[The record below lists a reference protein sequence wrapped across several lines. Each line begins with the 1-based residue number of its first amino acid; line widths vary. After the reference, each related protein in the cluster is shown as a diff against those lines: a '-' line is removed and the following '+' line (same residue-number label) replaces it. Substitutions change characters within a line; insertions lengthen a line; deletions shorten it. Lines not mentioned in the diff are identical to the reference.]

1 MTLRITQDRHALLS
15 AVVVAI
21 AITTTGCHVSQPN
34 PPTPS
39 TEATKALDQ
48 LKSLPSLE
56 DTTTQVQAAIDE
68 ITTAASK
75 VIPGIVWT
83 TAGNEDTG
91 NCEAPYEQTD
101 GKRYFLPNRVADNAA
116 VSEQQWMT
124 FSTSPKMVPPSSARR
139 MSRSCKTSQA
149 NMTCGSPVPQ
159 GCSSSSPTRGTWL
172 FPATPDADCR
182 ATRSK
187 KARRRALGPPPAPLV
202 AGRTHAWG
210 KIAAGVFCGQP

>member
-1 MTLRITQDRHALLS
+1 MTLRIMRDRQALLS

-56 DTTTQVQAAIDE
+56 DTTTQVRAAIDE
-68 ITTAASK
+68 ITAAASK

-91 NCEAPYEQTD
+91 NCETPDVT
-101 GKRYFLPNRVADNAA
+101 NRL
-116 VSEQQWMT
+116 
-124 FSTSPKMVPPSSARR
+124 
-139 MSRSCKTSQA
+139 
-149 NMTCGSPVPQ
+149 
-159 GCSSSSPTRGTWL
+159 SPTG
-172 FPATPDADCR
+172 
-182 ATRSK
+182 
-187 KARRRALGPPPAPLV
+187 
-202 AGRTHAWG
+202 
-210 KIAAGVFCGQP
+210 GVIMPISMLTVMMMPR

>member
-68 ITTAASK
+68 ITTVASK
-75 VIPGIVWT
+75 VIPGIVW
-83 TAGNEDTG
+83 
-91 NCEAPYEQTD
+91 QR
-101 GKRYFLPNRVADNAA
+101 RYGQL
-116 VSEQQWMT
+116 
-124 FSTSPKMVPPSSARR
+124 
-139 MSRSCKTSQA
+139 
-149 NMTCGSPVPQ
+149 
-159 GCSSSSPTRGTWL
+159 RGTL
-172 FPATPDADCR
+172 RTDRRQAILLTEPRGRQRCR
-182 ATRSK
+182 LR
-187 KARRRALGPPPAPLV
+187 
-202 AGRTHAWG
+202 
-210 KIAAGVFCGQP
+210 

>member
-1 MTLRITQDRHALLS
+1 MTLRNNRDRYGLLA

-48 LKSLPSLE
+48 LKTLPSLE

-75 VIPGIVWT
+75 AIPGIVWT

-91 NCEAPYEQTD
+91 NCETPYEQTD
-101 GKRYFLPNRVADNAA
+101 GKRYFLPNRVAENVA
-116 VSEQQWMT
+116 VSEQQWT
-124 FSTSPKMVPPSSARR
+124 DLLRIAEGAASKL
-139 MSRSCKTSQA
+139 
-149 NMTCGSPVPQ
+149 G
-159 GCSSSSPTRGTWL
+159 
-172 FPATPDADCR
+172 ATEVQVMQDQPGKHDVWF
-182 ATRSK
+182 T
-187 KARRRALGPPPAPLV
+187 GP
-202 AGRTHAWG
+202 
-210 KIAAGVFCGQP
+210 AGVFVKFSYKGNMVVSGYTGCRLPRDRK

>member
-68 ITTAASK
+68 ITAAASK

-116 VSEQQWMT
+116 VSEQQWNDLLDVAKDGAAKVGATDVQVMQDQPGKHDVW
-124 FSTSPKMVPPSSARR
+124 FSGPAGVFIKFSYK
-139 MSRSCKTSQA
+139 
-149 NMTCGSPVPQ
+149 
-159 GCSSSSPTRGTWL
+159 GTWL
-172 FPATPDADCR
+172 FPATPDADYR

-187 KARRRALGPPPAPLV
+187 KPRRRALGHL
-202 AGRTHAWG
+202 
-210 KIAAGVFCGQP
+210 

>member
-1 MTLRITQDRHALLS
+1 MTLRIMRDRQALLS

-68 ITTAASK
+68 ITAAASK

-101 GKRYFLPNRVADNAA
+101 GKRYFLPNRVADNVA
-116 VSEQQWMT
+116 VSEQQWNDLLQVAKDGAAKLGATDVQVMQDQPGKHDVW
-124 FSTSPKMVPPSSARR
+124 FS
-139 MSRSCKTSQA
+139 
-149 NMTCGSPVPQ
+149 
-159 GCSSSSPTRGTWL
+159 
-172 FPATPDADCR
+172 
-182 ATRSK
+182 
-187 KARRRALGPPPAPLV
+187 GP
-202 AGRTHAWG
+202 
-210 KIAAGVFCGQP
+210 AGVFIKFSYKGNMVVSGYTGCRLPREKK

>member
-1 MTLRITQDRHALLS
+1 MTRRITRDRHALLS
-15 AVVVAI
+15 AVVVVI

-68 ITTAASK
+68 ITAAASK
-75 VIPGIVWT
+75 VILGIVWT
-83 TAGNEDTG
+83 TAGNEDTATARHPT
-91 NCEAPYEQTD
+91 NRPTASDTSYRTAWPTM
-101 GKRYFLPNRVADNAA
+101 LPSPSSNG
-116 VSEQQWMT
+116 MT

-172 FPATPDADCR
+172 FPATPDADYR
-182 ATRSK
+182 ATRSRK
-187 KARRRALGPPPAPLV
+187 PRRRARVRL
-202 AGRTHAWG
+202 
-210 KIAAGVFCGQP
+210 